1 MTTTNRHI
9 EATPVSLSVPTKR
22 HGTRTIEGKLTS
34 VNEFTYWIEVP
45 QIPDAGRASE
55 SAREAIEF
63 TTDALAEILDARS
76 AAYWRR
82 RGVFSG

>member
-1 MTTTNRHI
+1 MTTTDRHIETRPVSLTVTTNRHGI
-9 EATPVSLSVPTKR
+9 HTIA
-22 HGTRTIEGKLTS
+22 GTLVA

-63 TTDALAEILDARS
+63 TSDALAEILDARS
-76 AAYWRR
+76 AVYWRR
-82 RGVFSG
+82 RGVFAS

>member
-1 MTTTNRHI
+1 MTATERHV
-9 EATPVSLSVPTKR
+9 EQRPVSLTVATRR
-22 HGTRTIEGKLTS
+22 HGTRTIEGTLVA
-34 VNEFTYWIEVP
+34 VNEFTYWIELP

-63 TTDALAEILDARS
+63 TIDALAEILDARS

-82 RGVFSG
+82 HGVFSS